1 MIIVTLK
8 QHNCD
13 DTYDNLCMKLRH
25 FDVISE
31 QTMFVCI
38 WVDFVMLVVSQ
49 KKIILKLLD
58 EKF

>member
-1 MIIVTLK
+1 MYMIIVTLK
-8 QHNCD
+8 QYNCD

-38 WVDFVMLVVSQ
+38 WVDFVLLVVSQ
-49 KKIILKLLD
+49 KR
-58 EKF
+58 